1 MFLIWGKYSAFFPFD
16 CNQLFFFTLQRML
29 FCFFKPLEVDTLFCA
44 TKVGRYFK
52 NTVSLARKII
62 EMLKR
67 VYFAF
72 VFLLISSYSQ
82 AQKEGSAFHFLQ
94 LPSSAHGAAL
104 GGENISIIED
114 DLSLSIHNP
123 ALLSCVSDKSLLL
136 NYMYYIKGVN
146 VAGAAFT
153 RTAGQRG
160 NWAVAAQY
168 IDYGKMKETTAEN
181 VTLGTFSA
189 KDISLSGI
197 YAYALSDFWSGGVR
211 ANLIYSHYDSYSS
224 VAIGIDLGLNYYRE
238 ESDFSAS
245 IVGKNLGGQ
254 LKSFEERH
262 EKLPAELQMG
272 FSKGLSHAPF
282 RLSLTLHDLTRW
294 SDADTSANN
303 FRRKLLNHMAVGVD
317 FLPTDNI
324 YLAVGY
330 NFRRGDEM
338 KVAGS
343 SHWAGFT
350 AGAGVHIKR
359 LKIDAAYLKQHFSAS
374 SLLLN
379 LAYAL

>member
-1 MFLIWGKYSAFFPFD
+1 M
-16 CNQLFFFTLQRML
+16 
-29 FCFFKPLEVDTLFCA
+29 
-44 TKVGRYFK
+44 
-52 NTVSLARKII
+52 
-62 EMLKR
+62 
-67 VYFAF
+67 
-72 VFLLISSYSQ
+72 
-82 AQKEGSAFHFLQ
+82 
-94 LPSSAHGAAL
+94 
-104 GGENISIIED
+104 
-114 DLSLSIHNP
+114 
-123 ALLSCVSDKSLLL
+123 
-136 NYMYYIKGVN
+136 
-146 VAGAAFT
+146 
-153 RTAGQRG
+153 
-160 NWAVAAQY
+160 
-168 IDYGKMKETTAEN
+168 
-181 VTLGTFSA
+181 
-189 KDISLSGI
+189 
-197 YAYALSDFWSGGVR
+197 R

-303 FRRKLLNHMAVGVD
+303 FGRKLLNHMAVGVD

-338 KVAGS
+338 EVAGS

-359 LKIDAAYLKQHFSAS
+359 LKIDAAYLKQHISAS